1 MGVGHGVG
9 VGFLV
14 RHHVHVH
21 HLLLHVH
28 VVHHHVGHGLSRVGC
43 GRGRGLMN
51 RGSGLRLHH
60 VVGYEFG
67 VMPHVLDEGMVLV
80 MKSIV
85 LLGRSQGG
93 QENHQFEL

>member
-1 MGVGHGVG
+1 
-9 VGFLV
+9 
-14 RHHVHVH
+14 
-21 HLLLHVH
+21 
-28 VVHHHVGHGLSRVGC
+28 
-43 GRGRGLMN
+43 MN

-93 QENHQFEL
+93 QENHQFELHVDVKVCLGHVCSLMGR